1 MRELTDREKQLVT
14 KLVNDKQAG
23 NISTTLIVTRYV
35 TYQNFI

>member
-23 NISTTLIVTRYV
+23 NIDELQPVF
-35 TYQNFI
+35 NLA